1 MPIYAYTHPKTGEEI
16 EVVQGMNDTH
26 EHIDEEG
33 TKWDRVFSTP
43 NMNLDSEVDPFSQ
56 ADFVRTTG
64 SKKGTMGEMMDLSK
78 EMSQRRA
85 EKNGG
90 IDPVKVKADAD
101 YKKRTGR
108 DAPKN
113 KSRTYESKNVKVE
126 Y

>member
-1 MPIYAYTHPKTGEEI
+1 
-16 EVVQGMNDTH
+16 
-26 EHIDEEG
+26 
-33 TKWDRVFSTP
+33 
-43 NMNLDSEVDPFSQ
+43 MNLDSEVDPFSQ
-56 ADFVRTTG
+56 ADFIRTTG

-78 EMSQRRA
+78 EMSHRRA

-90 IDPVKVKADAD
+90 TDPVKTKADAD

-113 KSRTYESKNVKVE
+113 KGRTFESKNVKVE